1 MSTVA
6 TIFELST
13 DPLMSANT
21 FPSQIEPFKWAE
33 QGYTWSGILPLSRFA
48 RIAREAVGSIDDQLI
63 NIDCKLSI
71 DAYHRIVW
79 LDGHIET
86 KVPMQCQRC
95 LDAVEIELVLD
106 FHLAMIDDESLIER
120 LDEDADFIVLG
131 ESEFTKKGD
140 YDTPAS
146 IDLLALLE
154 DELLLLVPLSP
165 KHDACEHKHQPA
177 ISDTV
182 EEKRDNPFDVLAGLK
197 GKLNS

>member
-1 MSTVA
+1 
-6 TIFELST
+6 
-13 DPLMSANT
+13 MSANT
-21 FPSQIEPFKWAE
+21 FPSQLEPFKWAE
-33 QGYTWSGILPLSRFA
+33 QGFTWSGTLPLSRFA
-48 RIAREAVGSIDDQLI
+48 RIAREAVGSIDHQLI
-63 NIDCKLSI
+63 NIDCKLSM

-79 LDGHIET
+79 LDGHIDT
-86 KVPMQCQRC
+86 KVPMECQRC
-95 LDAVEIELVLD
+95 LGSVEIELVSE
-106 FHLAMIDDESLIER
+106 FHLALIDDESLIER